1 MVGKESERMIKLWVF
16 GREGERFEYRIKGER
31 VIVIL
36 HQQQLRYI
44 FDSYVREL

>member
-1 MVGKESERMIKLWVF
+1 MGKESECMIELRVF
-16 GREGERFEYRIKGER
+16 GREGEGFEYRIKGGR
-31 VIVIL
+31 IIVIL